1 MADAP
6 KRPCCICRR
15 WFRPDP
21 RIGSRQQACRRP
33 ECQAA
38 RRKKKQKVWRERNP
52 DYFIARRIQ
61 DRSRQDRPPEPLRL
75 PPPLNR
81 LPWDIAQS
89 QFGTEGADFIGIMGA
104 VLLRTAQSQF
114 RAYVTEDSRLADTL
128 PSESAQSQM
137 RPVREWVGV
146 EGKPNEVGVSPTRP
160 PL

>member
-1 MADAP
+1 MADAR

-21 RIGSRQQACRRP
+21 RIGSRQHACRRA

-38 RRKKKQKVWRERNP
+38 RRKKKQRAWRERNP
-52 DYFIARRIQ
+52 DYFIARRMK
-61 DRSRQDRPPEPLRL
+61 DRSGQDRPPEPLRL

-89 QFGTEGADFIGIMGA
+89 QFGTEGADFIGIMGT
-104 VLLRTAQSQF
+104 VLLRSAQSQF
-114 RAYVTEDSRLADTL
+114 RAYVTEESGLADTL
-128 PSESAQSQM
+128 PTESTQSQK
-137 RPVREWVGV
+137 RSVREWIAV
-146 EGKPNEVGVSPTRP
+146 EGKPNEVGVSPTRS

>member
-21 RIGSRQQACRRP
+21 RIGSRQRACRTP

-38 RRKKKQKVWRERNP
+38 RRKKKQKAWRERNP

-61 DRSRQDRPPEPLRL
+61 DRSGQDRPPEPLRL

-104 VLLRTAQSQF
+104 VLRRTAQSQF
-114 RAYVTEDSRLADTL
+114 RAYVTEDSRLEDTL
-128 PSESAQSQM
+128 PCESAQSQM
-137 RPVREWVGV
+137 RPVREWVAV

>member
-1 MADAP
+1 MADAR

-21 RIGSRQQACRRP
+21 RIGSRQRACRRP

-38 RRKKKQKVWRERNP
+38 RREKKQKAWRQRNP
-52 DYFIARRIQ
+52 DYFIARRIK
-61 DRSRQDRPPEPLRL
+61 DRSGQERPPEPLRL
-75 PPPLNR
+75 PAPLSR

-104 VLLRTAQSQF
+104 VLLRSAQSQF
-114 RAYVTEDSRLADTL
+114 RAYVAEDSRLADTL
-128 PSESAQSQM
+128 PTESTQSQM
-137 RPVREWVGV
+137 RPVREWIAV
-146 EGKPNEVGVSPTRP
+146 EEKPNEVGVSPTRP

>member
-1 MADAP
+1 MADAR

-21 RIGSRQQACRRP
+21 RIGSRQQACQRA

-38 RRKKKQKVWRERNP
+38 RRKKKQKKWRELNP
-52 DYFIARRIQ
+52 DYFIARRIK
-61 DRSRQDRPPEPLRL
+61 DRSGQDRPPEPLRL
-75 PPPLNR
+75 PPPLSR

-89 QFGTEGADFIGIMGA
+89 QFGTEGADFIGILGA
-104 VLLRTAQSQF
+104 VLLRSAQSQF

-128 PSESAQSQM
+128 PAVSTQSQM
-137 RPVREWVGV
+137 RPVEEWIAV
-146 EGKPNEVGVSPTRP
+146 EGKPNEVGVSPTGP

>member
-1 MADAP
+1 MADAR

-21 RIGSRQQACRRP
+21 RIGSRQRACGRP
-33 ECQAA
+33 ECQVA
-38 RRKKKQKVWRERNP
+38 RRKKKQKAWRERNP

-75 PPPLNR
+75 PIPLSR

-89 QFGTEGADFIGIMGA
+89 QF
-104 VLLRTAQSQF
+104 
-114 RAYVTEDSRLADTL
+114 RAYVIEDSRLTDTL
-128 PSESAQSQM
+128 PSGSAQSQM
-137 RPVREWVGV
+137 RPIREWVAV

>member
-1 MADAP
+1 MAEAR
-6 KRPCCICRR
+6 KRPCSICRR

-38 RRKKKQKVWRERNP
+38 RRTRKQKKWRERNP
-52 DYFIARRIQ
+52 DYFIAWRIK
-61 DRSRQDRPPEPLRL
+61 DRSGQDRPPEPLRL

-89 QFGTEGADFIGIMGA
+89 QFGTEGADFIGVLGA
-104 VLLRTAQSQF
+104 VLLRSAQSQF
-114 RAYVTEDSRLADTL
+114 EAYVTEDSRFADTL
-128 PSESAQSQM
+128 PSESTQSQM
-137 RPVREWVGV
+137 RPVREWVAV